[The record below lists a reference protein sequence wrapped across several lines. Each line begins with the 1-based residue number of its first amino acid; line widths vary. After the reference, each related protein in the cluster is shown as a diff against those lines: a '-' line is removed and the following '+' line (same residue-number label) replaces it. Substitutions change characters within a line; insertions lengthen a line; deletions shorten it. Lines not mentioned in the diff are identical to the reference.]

1 MTSIIKVNNLQNQC
15 GANIISESA
24 NTITI
29 GASGDTV
36 VLAAGASQSGFGR
49 SGSVNWDTT
58 PKTTGFTAVS
68 GNGYF
73 CNTTSA
79 AFTVTL
85 PLSPSAGAIVSI
97 ADYNGTAATNAITV
111 GRNSSNINGNAE
123 DFTITKNYAAISFV
137 YVDSTTGWRSVNT
150 SNNHLLHLLRM

>member
-1 MTSIIKVNNLQNQC
+1 MTSIIKVDNLQNQC
-15 GANIISESA
+15 GANIINENA
-24 NTITI
+24 GTITI

-36 VLAAGASQSGFGR
+36 TLAAGASQSGFGR

-73 CNTTSA
+73 CDTTSA

-85 PLSPSAGAIVSI
+85 PATPSAGDIVAI
-97 ADYNGTAATNAITV
+97 ADYNGTAATNNITV
-111 GRNSSNINGNAE
+111 GRNSSNING
-123 DFTITKNYAAISFV
+123 
-137 YVDSTTGWRSVNT
+137 
-150 SNNHLLHLLRM
+150 SNQQILLLLKIIQQ